1 MEKKKTE
8 FFHRAKKSVSIFS
21 SYSKNHFYLYSYEN
35 QKLDIREIIQ
45 TRNEKE
51 KEMK

>member
-21 SYSKNHFYLYSYEN
+21 SCSKNHFYSYEN

-45 TRNEKE
+45 TLNEKE